1 MNQSSIDLERIPDRL
16 YYKIGEVSQIVGVKP
31 HVLRYWETEFPMI
44 KPYKKD
50 SKQRLYRKRDLRLLL
65 MIKKLLYEEMYT
77 IAGAK
82 QVLKK
87 LKEQDTGVK
96 NRQLYFKFYQENYKA
111 QLRDIKKELLEIKKI
126 LS

>member
-1 MNQSSIDLERIPDRL
+1 MDQNRIDLSNIPDRL

-65 MIKKLLYEEMYT
+65 MIKKLLHEEMYT
-77 IAGAK
+77 IAGAR
-82 QVLKK
+82 QVLRKM
-87 LKEQDTGVK
+87 KEQEAGGRD
-96 NRQLYFKFYQENYKA
+96 RQRYFKFYQENYKA
-111 QLRDIKKELLEIKKI
+111 QLRDIRKELLEIKKI

>member
-1 MNQSSIDLERIPDRL
+1 MDQSSIDLSNIPDRL

-31 HVLRYWETEFPMI
+31 HVLRYWETEFPMV

-65 MIKKLLYEEMYT
+65 MIKKLLQEEMYT
-77 IAGAK
+77 IAGAR

-87 LKEQDTGVK
+87 LKEQETSVRD
-96 NRQLYFKFYQENYKA
+96 RQLYFKFYQENYKA

>member
-1 MNQSSIDLERIPDRL
+1 MDQSSIDLSNIPDRL

-65 MIKKLLYEEMYT
+65 MIKKLLQEDMYT
-77 IAGAK
+77 IAGAR
-82 QVLKK
+82 QVLKRMK
-87 LKEQDTGVK
+87 DQEASGRD
-96 NRQLYFKFYQENYKA
+96 RQLYFKFYQENYKG

>member
-1 MNQSSIDLERIPDRL
+1 MNQNRIDLENIPDRL

-65 MIKKLLYEEMYT
+65 MIKKLLYEDMYT

-87 LKEQDTGVK
+87 LKEQETGAK
-96 NRQLYFKFYQENYKA
+96 DRQLYFKFYQENYKA

>member
-1 MNQSSIDLERIPDRL
+1 MNQSSIELENIPDRL

-82 QVLKK
+82 QVLKR
-87 LKEQDTGVK
+87 LKDQETGAK
-96 NRQLYFKFYQENYKA
+96 DRQLYFKFYQENYKA

>member
-1 MNQSSIDLERIPDRL
+1 MNQSSIELENIPDRL

-44 KPYKKD
+44 KPYRKD

-82 QVLKK
+82 QVLKR
-87 LKEQDTGVK
+87 LKDQETGAK
-96 NRQLYFKFYQENYKA
+96 DRQLYFKFYQENYKA

>member
-1 MNQSSIDLERIPDRL
+1 MNQSSIDLESIPDRL

-87 LKEQDTGVK
+87 LKEQDTGAK
-96 NRQLYFKFYQENYKA
+96 DRQLYFKFYQENYKA

>member
-1 MNQSSIDLERIPDRL
+1 MDQSNIDLSNIPDRL

-31 HVLRYWETEFPMI
+31 HVLRYWESEFPMI

-65 MIKKLLYEEMYT
+65 MIKKLLQEDMYT
-77 IAGAK
+77 IAGAR
-82 QVLKK
+82 QVLKRMK
-87 LKEQDTGVK
+87 DQEASGRD
-96 NRQLYFKFYQENYKA
+96 RQLYFKFYQENYKA

>member
-1 MNQSSIDLERIPDRL
+1 MDQTNIDLSNIPDRL
-16 YYKIGEVSQIVGVKP
+16 YYKIGEVSQILGVKP

-50 SKQRLYRKRDLRLLL
+50 SKQRLYRKRDLRLLM
-65 MIKKLLYEEMYT
+65 MIKKLLHEEMYT
-77 IAGAK
+77 IAGARK
-82 QVLKK
+82 VLKK
-87 LKEQDTGVK
+87 IKEQEAGGRD
-96 NRQLYFKFYQENYKA
+96 RQRYFKFYQENYKA

>member
-1 MNQSSIDLERIPDRL
+1 MDQNSIDLSNIPDKL

-65 MIKKLLYEEMYT
+65 MIKKLLQEDLYT
-77 IAGAK
+77 IAGAR
-82 QVLKK
+82 QVLKRM
-87 LKEQDTGVK
+87 KEQEAGSRE
-96 NRQLYFKFYQENYKA
+96 RQLYFKFYQENYKA
-111 QLRDIKKELLEIKKI
+111 QLRDIKKVLLEIKKI

>member
-1 MNQSSIDLERIPDRL
+1 MNPSSVDLENIPDRL

-65 MIKKLLYEEMYT
+65 MIKKLLQEDMYT
-77 IAGAK
+77 IAGAR
-82 QVLKK
+82 QVLK
-87 LKEQDTGVK
+87 
-96 NRQLYFKFYQENYKA
+96 R
-111 QLRDIKKELLEIKKI
+111 
-126 LS
+126 LSLIHI

>member
-1 MNQSSIDLERIPDRL
+1 MGQSSIDLSNIPDRL

-31 HVLRYWETEFPMI
+31 HVLRYWETEFPMVR
-44 KPYKKD
+44 PYKKD

-65 MIKKLLYEEMYT
+65 MIKKLLQEEMYT
-77 IAGAK
+77 IAGAR

-87 LKEQDTGVK
+87 LKEQETSTRD
-96 NRQLYFKFYQENYKA
+96 RQLYFKFYQENYKA
-111 QLRDIKKELLEIKKI
+111 QLRDIKKGLLEIKKI

>member
-1 MNQSSIDLERIPDRL
+1 MNPSSVDLENIPDRL

-65 MIKKLLYEEMYT
+65 IIKKLLYEDMYT

-87 LKEQDTGVK
+87 LKEQDAGTK
-96 NRQLYFKFYQENYKA
+96 DRQLYFKFYQENYKA

>member
-1 MNQSSIDLERIPDRL
+1 MDQSNIDLSNIPDRL

-87 LKEQDTGVK
+87 LKEQETGTK
-96 NRQLYFKFYQENYKA
+96 ERQLYFKFYQENYKA

>member
-1 MNQSSIDLERIPDRL
+1 MDQISIDLTDIPDRL

-50 SKQRLYRKRDLRLLL
+50 SKQRLYRKRDLRMLL
-65 MIKKLLYEEMYT
+65 MIKKLLHEEMYT

-82 QVLKK
+82 QILKK
-87 LKEQDTGVK
+87 LKEQEAGAKD
-96 NRQLYFKFYQENYKA
+96 RQLYFKFYQENYKA
-111 QLRDIKKELLEIKKI
+111 QLRDIKKELLDIKKI

>member
-1 MNQSSIDLERIPDRL
+1 MNQSSVDFEKIPDRL

-65 MIKKLLYEEMYT
+65 IIKKLLYEEMYT

-87 LKEQDTGVK
+87 LKEQETGAK
-96 NRQLYFKFYQENYKA
+96 ERQLYFKFYQENYKA

>member
-1 MNQSSIDLERIPDRL
+1 MNPNSIDLENIPDRL

-44 KPYKKD
+44 RPYKKD

-82 QVLKK
+82 QVLRK
-87 LKEQDTGVK
+87 LKEKDAETK
-96 NRQLYFKFYQENYKA
+96 DRQLYFKFYQENYKA

>member
-1 MNQSSIDLERIPDRL
+1 MDQSSIDLSNIPDRL

-31 HVLRYWETEFPMI
+31 HVLRYWETEFPMVR
-44 KPYKKD
+44 PYKKD

-65 MIKKLLYEEMYT
+65 MIKKLLQEEMYT
-77 IAGAK
+77 IAGAR

-87 LKEQDTGVK
+87 LKEQETSTRD
-96 NRQLYFKFYQENYKA
+96 RQLYFKFYQENYKA
-111 QLRDIKKELLEIKKI
+111 QLRDIKKGLLEIKKI

>member
-1 MNQSSIDLERIPDRL
+1 MNQSSVEFENIPDRL

-65 MIKKLLYEEMYT
+65 IIKKLLYEEMYT

-87 LKEQDTGVK
+87 LKEQETGAK
-96 NRQLYFKFYQENYKA
+96 DRQLYFKFYQENYKA

>member
-1 MNQSSIDLERIPDRL
+1 MDQNNIDLSDIPDRL

-65 MIKKLLYEEMYT
+65 MIKKLLHEEMYT
-77 IAGAK
+77 IAGAR

-87 LKEQDTGVK
+87 MKEQETGGK
-96 NRQLYFKFYQENYKA
+96 DRQRYFKFYQENYRA
-111 QLRDIKKELLEIKKI
+111 QLRDIRKELLEIKKI

>member
-1 MNQSSIDLERIPDRL
+1 MNPSSIDLENIPDRL

-65 MIKKLLYEEMYT
+65 IIKKLLYEDMYT

-87 LKEQDTGVK
+87 LKEQDAGTK
-96 NRQLYFKFYQENYKA
+96 DRQLYFKFYQENYKA

>member
-1 MNQSSIDLERIPDRL
+1 MNQSSIELENIPDRL

-82 QVLKK
+82 QVLKR
-87 LKEQDTGVK
+87 LKEQETGAK
-96 NRQLYFKFYQENYKA
+96 DRQLYFKFYQENYKA